1 MATKLPLE
9 QITVQVKK
17 SKDTRKGSLI
27 KQRQITFSGSTARPQ
42 EKLE

>member
-1 MATKLPLE
+1 MATQLPLE
-9 QITVQVKK
+9 QIIVQVEK
-17 SKDTRKGSLI
+17 SKNAREGSLI